1 MYVET
6 RISNEPRLKKTV
18 FKSVGIPY
26 TVVYNKWGEAIL

>member
-1 MYVET
+1 MASSIFKE
-6 RISNEPRLKKTV
+6 RKKTV